1 MNTSVV
7 TAQTILR
14 SLAES
19 GKITIA
25 KERFL
30 NLGPRDEIPGL
41 FKTDRIAIYSEL
53 LKVLEELS
61 GNDNS
66 LIEPCKELRK
76 VIEELRRSL

>member
-19 GKITIA
+19 GKISIA

-30 NLGPRDEIPGL
+30 NLGPGDEIPGL

-61 GNDNS
+61 GNDHN
-66 LIEPCKELRK
+66 LIQTCKELRK
-76 VIEELRRSL
+76 IIEDLRNSL